1 MSDTRFRLIF
11 EGLDPGAQLRK
22 LVIFFRKEL
31 GLSEEKIRSLLTN
44 PPRVLWEV
52 STTNDGELI
61 QTALEKIGCRTS
73 LEPVKADSSYPFVI
87 SKKHHELMNK
97 ELSKILRTRANLVLF
112 LAQVVTQE
120 PESVLPS
127 MMGPLEN
134 QIGGRFR
141 ESDTVIAIDDSR
153 LIVLGFSTDRN
164 GVGHLRNKATRV
176 FKELLG
182 NEIRISTGYSLFP
195 EESRSIQGLIRLA
208 ELKRKKGRSPGLP
221 DAHTAGPQGKSAPCL
236 SASDEAKSNRPLQ
249 RCLARARGR
258 IFKRLAD
265 LDPQVLWV
273 GLSQLPQTEEW
284 EFLARLPFDSPLVA
298 TLGEMIDAQCQPI
311 SDKAAEHHLEA
322 IIRQIELEEGLDER
336 KGTQQEVLSKLNRLE
351 TLPTLP
357 SIAAHIFRIAS
368 NPNSSADDLTK
379 VIENDPPLTSKL
391 LKIVNSAF
399 YGFPQKIGAVK
410 QVVVILGTEE
420 IIDLSFGLA
429 AAKVFEASLLE
440 GPYDPK
446 TLWHHSMGTALIAQ
460 NLCKKFPEHQKSGA
474 FTAGLLHDFGK
485 IFLMENFPQHYAQIH
500 ADIAKHNLPLFELEE
515 ERLGLNHAAIGKF
528 LASNWNLPDALVQAI
543 AFHHQPFSASDHSQL
558 AAIIGLADYLH
569 YQAKD
574 SPEEE
579 SLFPLQLTFG
589 HWNILTQLFKGLD
602 TEELK
607 KMAQDAVAIL
617 EDSQDL
623 FAILD

>member
-11 EGLDPGAQLRK
+11 EELDHRAQARK
-22 LVIFFRKEL
+22 LVVFFRKEL
-31 GLSEEKIRSLLTN
+31 GLSEEKIRSMLTT
-44 PPRVLWEV
+44 PPRVLWEI
-52 STTNDGELI
+52 STTNDGKMI
-61 QTALEKIGCRTS
+61 QTALEQIGCRTS
-73 LEPVKADSSYPFVI
+73 LEPVKADPSYPFVI
-87 SKKHHELMNK
+87 SKKHHDLMNQ

-112 LAQVVTQE
+112 LAQVAPQE
-120 PESVLPS
+120 PESILPS
-127 MMGPLEN
+127 MLGPLE
-134 QIGGRFR
+134 IKIADHFR
-141 ESDTVIAIDDSR
+141 ESDTVIGIDDSR
-153 LIVLGFSTDRN
+153 LIILGFSTDRK
-164 GVGHLRNKATRV
+164 GAGHIRNKATRA

-195 EESRSIQGLIRLA
+195 EESRSIQGLISLA
-208 ELKRKKGRSPGLP
+208 EVKRKKGRSPGLP
-221 DAHTAGPQGKSAPCL
+221 DAHTAGPQGKPAPCL
-236 SASDEAKSNRPLQ
+236 SASDEAKSKPPLQ

-273 GLSQLPQTEEW
+273 ALSQLPQTEER
-284 EFLARLPFDSPLVA
+284 EFLARLPFDSPLVP
-298 TLGEMIDAQCQPI
+298 TLEEMIIAQSQPI
-311 SDKAAEHHLEA
+311 SDKAAEDHLEA
-322 IIRQIELEEGLDER
+322 IIRQMELEEGLDER
-336 KGTQQEVLSKLNRLE
+336 KSTQQEVLSKLNRVE

-357 SIAAHIFRIAS
+357 AIAAHIFKIAS
-368 NPNSSADDLTK
+368 NPNSSGNDLTK

-399 YGFPQKIGAVK
+399 YGFPQKIGTVK

-420 IIDLSFGLA
+420 IMDLSFGLA
-429 AAKVFEASLLE
+429 AAKVFETITLQ

-460 NLCKKFPEHQKSGA
+460 NLCKKFPEHQKTGA
-474 FTAGLLHDFGK
+474 FTAGLLHDVGK

-500 ADIAKHNLPLFELEE
+500 VDMAKHNLPLFELEE
-515 ERLGLNHAAIGKF
+515 ERLGLNHAAIGEF

-543 AFHHQPFSASDHSQL
+543 AFHHQPFSASGDSQL

-579 SLFPLQLTFG
+579 SVFPLQLTFG

-617 EDSQDL
+617 KDNQDL